1 MKYIY
6 NNLYISNNEM
16 IFYIYLAFMIII
28 MILTIIFV
36 KKELKNE
43 NRWIT
48 FNNG

>member
-6 NNLYISNNEM
+6 NNIFISNNEM
-16 IFYIYLAFMIII
+16 IFYIYLASNIKNKIKTIII
-28 MILTIIFV
+28 V
-36 KKELKNE
+36 KKEIKNE